1 MKFLSSG
8 GGGKFLAP
16 DLNRLVDGATVVR
29 TLTFGNQQVGNKS
42 VLLISG
48 AHSLDYLNW
57 YGFSGT
63 PDVTMTVDDVVIWAG
78 VMPYVWNC
86 FPLGGLL
93 NSGNVSESY
102 PCKKSILIEWIHAA
116 NDTGGR
122 VSYAARPIK

>member
-16 DLNRLVDGATVVR
+16 DLNRLVDGAAVVR
-29 TLTFGNQQVGNKS
+29 HVNFGAQVTGHKS
-42 VLLISG
+42 VLSLSG

-57 YGFSGT
+57 YGFQGN
-63 PDVTMTVDDVVIWAG
+63 PDVTMTIDDVVIWTGDMA
-78 VMPYVWNC
+78 YVWNC
-86 FPLGGLL
+86 YPLGKFSSNGV
-93 NSGNVSESY
+93 GESY
-102 PCKKSILIEWIHAA
+102 QCKKSILIEWIHAA